1 MKLIVGLGN
10 PGSDYAGTRHNA
22 GFCVVEALARRED
35 WSWEDSPHS
44 GRVARGAFRPSGE
57 LAAAPEVALLMPM
70 TFMNRSGRSVRSA
83 VEAFRL
89 TPERDLIVVFDDLDL
104 PEGRLRLRAAGGCGG
119 HRGMESIAAELGT
132 ESFARLRFGIGRPPQ
147 GQAVVDYVLSPF
159 EDPERLAVCSD
170 RAVDA
175 LEVAVTL
182 DLPRA
187 MERFNRATGGEG
199 GSSGSSGPGQNG

>member
-1 MKLIVGLGN
+1 VKLIVGLGN
-10 PGSDYAGTRHNA
+10 PGPDYAGTRHNA
-22 GFCVVEALARRED
+22 GFCVVEALARRAG

-44 GRVARGAFRPSGE
+44 GRVARGALRPDGE
-57 LAAAPEVALLMPM
+57 RAAAPKVALLMPT
-70 TFMNRSGRSVRSA
+70 TFMNRSGRSVRAA
-83 VEAFRL
+83 VEAFDL
-89 TPERDLIVVFDDLDL
+89 TPERDLIVAFDDLDL

-132 ESFARLRFGIGRPPQ
+132 ESFARLRFGIGRPPE
-147 GQAVVDYVLSPF
+147 GQTVVDYVLSPF
-159 EDPERLAVCSD
+159 EDPEQLALCCE

-187 MERFNRATGGEG
+187 MERFNRAAVGEG
-199 GSSGSSGPGQNG
+199 ESP